1 MAFIGDKEHP
11 RRRKVNRQPPLITT
25 DY

>member
-11 RRRKVNRQPPLITT
+11 RRRKVNRQAPLITT
-25 DY
+25 DH